1 MKTVSI
7 YLHIWKI
14 LKMVDIAVSF
24 MIFYC
29 YISSKS
35 TIKKLKWVPHK
46 FNWVHESKQSYE
58 YKKYSSLMK
67 QQREDGGAPA
77 NPLSSPRPYLLVPW
91 PHLNDFPCPPAR
103 DYP

>member
-35 TIKKLKWVPHK
+35 TIKELKWVPHK

-67 QQREDGGAPA
+67 QQREDGGAPLFLKGMR
-77 NPLSSPRPYLLVPW
+77 NIIKTSQMSRYKLWQL
-91 PHLNDFPCPPAR
+91 FP
-103 DYP
+103 